1 MSNSLK
7 PHGLQHARPPCP
19 APSPGAC
26 SDSCPWSQW
35 CHPAVSS
42 SGTPFSSC
50 LQSFPASGSFLMNWL
65 FIFRWPKYW
74 SFSFSVSPPSEDSG
88 LISFRLD
95 WLDHLAVQDTL
106 KGFLQ
111 HHGSKASILQCSAFL
126 WSNSHIHTWLLEK
139 ISTTFLSLI
148 DVQLIYIVVL
158 ISAEQ
163 QWFSYICIYFF
174 SDSFPLLL

>member
-1 MSNSLK
+1 MFTVWLFTEKACWSWDRWWFLSTIVQSLSCVQLLWH
-7 PHGLQHARPPCP
+7 HGLQHT
-19 APSPGAC
+19 SL
-26 SDSCPWSQW
+26 SCPLLCPGICSNSCPLRLW
-35 CHPAVSS
+35 CHPAISS

-95 WLDHLAVQDTL
+95 WLDLLAVQDTL

-111 HHGSKASILQCSAFL
+111 HHGSKASILQCLDFF
-126 WSNSHIHTWLLEK
+126 I
-139 ISTTFLSLI
+139 
-148 DVQLIYIVVL
+148 VQLSHPSVTTGKM
-158 ISAEQ
+158 EK
-163 QWFSYICIYFF
+163 
-174 SDSFPLLL
+174 P